1 MSFGYDNIN
10 VFHDQVERYIVHNK
24 YNSAIGDL
32 APMAIANAPSVPI
45 YMLDEML
52 VSIRIK
58 AFIEPR
64 TNTDANKYIIL
75 HLHAEN
81 LFRLKI
87 RISHPTLLMSSA
99 PAAISTDSA
108 LVPWLILS
116 SFMAPVVGQTSH
128 QTSSSATSLCSPAGP
143 TTLNPLQYTDVSDA
157 AGAALPLTH
166 RSSKHQDIVVAHCNC
181 DSLIGSVKKKS
192 SKMGTHRKIG

>member
-1 MSFGYDNIN
+1 MFFMIKLNVTLSTINITLL
-10 VFHDQVERYIVHNK
+10 
-24 YNSAIGDL
+24 SAIWRQWL
-32 APMAIANAPSVPI
+32 SPMRRLFRSTCLTKCWPPYALRPLLSHAQ
-45 YMLDEML
+45 
-52 VSIRIK
+52 
-58 AFIEPR
+58 
-64 TNTDANKYIIL
+64 TTDANKYIIL

-81 LFRLKI
+81 LFCLKI

-116 SFMAPVVGQTSH
+116 SFMAPVVGQTFH